1 MKKSILAI
9 ALCFMATLGLAKD
22 IKTVVVT
29 TTPQMHC
36 EKCENRVKEG
46 LIKVEGVQGI
56 TTSLVAQTV
65 TVKFDA
71 DKISEENLIKSFK
84 TFNYEARKLKPGEK
98 VTREKHE
105 CSEEENKVVYETE

>member
-1 MKKSILAI
+1 MAI
-9 ALCFMATLGLAKD
+9 TGFAKD

-46 LIKVEGVQGI
+46 LIKVNGVQGI

-65 TVKFDA
+65 T
-71 DKISEENLIKSFK
+71 IK
-84 TFNYEARKLKPGEK
+84 YEARKLKPGEK
-98 VTREKHE
+98 VVREKHE
-105 CSEEENKVVYETE
+105 CEEENKVVYETE

>member
-9 ALCFMATLGLAKD
+9 GLCFIATIGFAKD

-36 EKCENRVKEG
+36 VNCVNRVKTN
-46 LIKVEGVQGI
+46 LIKVNGVEGI

-65 TVKFDA
+65 TIKYDA
-71 DKISEENLIKSFK
+71 DKISEEKLIKSFK
-84 TFNYEARKLKPGEK
+84 DFKYEARKLKPGEK
-98 VTREKHE
+98 IVREKHE
-105 CSEEENKVVYETE
+105 CKEGNKVEYETE

>member
-9 ALCFMATLGLAKD
+9 SLCLLAAVGYAKD

-36 EKCENRVKEG
+36 ANCENRVKTN
-46 LIKVEGVQGI
+46 LIKVNGVEGI

-65 TVKFDA
+65 TVKYDA
-71 DKISEENLIKSFK
+71 DKISEADLIKSFQDFK
-84 TFNYEARKLKPGEK
+84 YEARKSKEGEK
-98 VTREKHE
+98 VVREKHE
-105 CSEEENKVVYETE
+105 CKEEQGVVYETE

>member
-1 MKKSILAI
+1 MKKSILAFG
-9 ALCFMATLGLAKD
+9 LFLMAATGYARD
-22 IKTVVVT
+22 IKTVVLT

-36 EKCENRVKEG
+36 EKCENRVKTN
-46 LIKVEGVQGI
+46 LIKVKGVEGI

-84 TFNYEARKLKPGEK
+84 DFEYEARKVKPGEK
-98 VTREKHE
+98 VVREKHE
-105 CSEEENKVVYETE
+105 CEEENKVVYETE

>member
-9 ALCFMATLGLAKD
+9 ALCLVAVMGFAKD

-36 EKCENRVKEG
+36 QNCENRVKTN
-46 LIKVEGVQGI
+46 LIKVEGVEGI

-65 TVKFDA
+65 TVKYDA
-71 DKISEENLIKSFK
+71 DKISEENLIKSFQ
-84 TFNYEARKLKPGEK
+84 TFKYEARKVKPGEK
-98 VTREKHE
+98 IVREKHE
-105 CSEEENKVVYETE
+105 HAEKTEYETE

>member
-9 ALCFMATLGLAKD
+9 SLCLLAAVGYAKD

-36 EKCENRVKEG
+36 VNCENRVKTN
-46 LIKVEGVQGI
+46 LIKVKGVEGI

-65 TVKFDA
+65 TVKYDA
-71 DKISEENLIKSFK
+71 DKISEADLIKSFQDFK
-84 TFNYEARKLKPGEK
+84 YEARKLKDGEK
-98 VTREKHE
+98 VVREKHE
-105 CSEEENKVVYETE
+105 CKEEQGVVYETE